1 MEFHRRNRLPIEE
14 EVSVRGALAV
24 LHQNEI
30 LRKFRKIAKKI
41 SKIEDTSWYAMFWNF
56 LLSFFKHQTPPNPV
70 ILTIGEHKYTR
81 LESQVLYLAWTRT
94 KRETFRN
101 LSRLHRLLIAAC
113 IYAAMTQLVFFHNV
127 ITSRANC
134 KAEAGIKL
142 PWQVKLM
149 CARSVSTR

>member
-1 MEFHRRNRLPIEE
+1 
-14 EVSVRGALAV
+14 VSVRGALAV

-30 LRKFRKIAKKI
+30 QRKFRKIAKKI
-41 SKIEDTSWYAMFWNF
+41 AKSEKTSWYAMSWSF

-70 ILTIGEHKYTR
+70 ILTIGEHKYTK

-113 IYAAMTQLVFFHNV
+113 IYAAMTQSVFFQGV
-127 ITSRANC
+127 IGSRANDQ
-134 KAEAGIKL
+134 AGAGIKL
-142 PWQVKLM
+142 PWQVRPM
-149 CARSVSTR
+149 CVRSVSIC